1 MSNLD
6 QAFIRAYHPG
16 RIPRPTSPVVA
27 GSASSGATSSGGA
40 TSAVAAP
47 PVAVAAPPSSPAP
60 LAMPPRAEARQAM
73 PTQVTDRR
81 TRHYVDAAHPQS
93 VANRS
98 DVAGGVSPHFQPPA
112 SPGASY
118 AAPSGYDPETALLE
132 PIVEA
137 DQVDQARTLQPA
149 YETRRF
155 DWPKRIEVLIAAA
168 GNEFSRFMEE
178 LTERIAE
185 GRKTLVV
192 TGCERGEGRTT
203 LVLALARLASNRKLR
218 AVIVDVDLRA
228 PQAAEALGLRPELG
242 WDDVVAEHLSPA
254 EALVESNE
262 DGVTLL
268 PLRNPP
274 AQPRVLAGNPTM
286 SRTIEQLRE
295 RFDLVLL
302 DVGPLADDEQAIDL
316 ASVVGGGRLDDALV
330 LRDRRR
336 ATPQQVQA
344 VCRRLAVLGIGRWD
358 IVENFTE
365 IQGY

>member
-6 QAFIRAYHPG
+6 QAFIRAYQPG
-16 RIPRPTSPVVA
+16 RVARPATPVVA
-27 GSASSGATSSGGA
+27 GAASSGAAS
-40 TSAVAAP
+40 SAVVVP
-47 PVAVAAPPSSPAP
+47 PVAVAAPPSSP
-60 LAMPPRAEARQAM
+60 LPPRAAARQAM

-81 TRHYVDAAHPQS
+81 TRHYVDAAHAQS
-93 VANRS
+93 VASRS
-98 DVAGGVSPHFQPPA
+98 DVAGGSGPHFHAPA
-112 SPGASY
+112 SFGESY

-137 DQVDQARTLQPA
+137 DPVDQACTLQPA

-218 AVIVDVDLRA
+218 AAIVDVDLRA

-242 WDDVVAEHLSPA
+242 WDDVVAENLSPA

-286 SRTIEQLRE
+286 SRAVEQLRE
-295 RFDLVLL
+295 HFDLVLL

-316 ASVVGGGRLDDALV
+316 ASVVGGCRLDDALV